1 MPEHLN
7 REQISALLDDPE
19 GVVGGLE
26 HIDNCP
32 ECAREYE
39 QMSRMRM
46 ALSGLPELEA
56 PAGEW
61 DAIQEKLGLE
71 PLGQPVAASIWR
83 RAAAWPLQVAAVL
96 ALFAAG
102 LMVGQRIGPNADAS
116 QQQAAVAA
124 VDGAVATAP
133 ESSLEIEPADAYLRT
148 VADLQEHREGF
159 DESGDN
165 QAGPAAVAER
175 ITHLDGMIDA
185 SRAAL
190 RDAPADPVLNNF
202 LFQLVDERDD
212 LAVQLDQT
220 LRMTAAEY

>member
-1 MPEHLN
+1 
-7 REQISALLDDPE
+7 
-19 GVVGGLE
+19 
-26 HIDNCP
+26 
-32 ECAREYE
+32 
-39 QMSRMRM
+39 M

-71 PLGQPVAASIWR
+71 PLGQPVVTSIWR
-83 RAAAWPLQVAAVL
+83 RATAWPLQAAAVL

-102 LMVGQRIGPNADAS
+102 LMVGQRISPNTGAT
-116 QQQAAVAA
+116 QQPTVAA
-124 VDGAVATAP
+124 ADGAIATAP
-133 ESSLEIEPADAYLRT
+133 ESSLAIEPAEAYLRT
-148 VADLQEHREGF
+148 VADLQQHRDGF
-159 DESGDN
+159 DESGAN
-165 QAGPAAVAER
+165 QVGPAAVAER
-175 ITHLDGMIDA
+175 ITHLDGMIEA

>member
-83 RAAAWPLQVAAVL
+83 RAAAWPLQAAAVL

-133 ESSLEIEPADAYLRT
+133 ESSLAIEPADAYLRT
-148 VADLQEHREGF
+148 VADLQQHREGF

>member
-1 MPEHLN
+1 MPDHLN
-7 REQISALLDDPE
+7 REQISALLDDPA
-19 GVVGGLE
+19 GVSGGLD
-26 HIDNCP
+26 HIDRCP
-32 ECAREYE
+32 DCSREYE

-71 PLGQPVAASIWR
+71 PLGQPVGTSIWR

-102 LMVGQRIGPNADAS
+102 LMVGQRISPNTDAP
-116 QQQAAVAA
+116 QPTVASL
-124 VDGAVATAP
+124 DEAVATAP
-133 ESSLEIEPADAYLRT
+133 GSSLAIEPAEAYLRT
-148 VADLQEHREGF
+148 VADLQQHRDGL
-159 DESGDN
+159 DESGAN
-165 QAGPAAVAER
+165 LLEPAAVAER

-190 RDAPADPVLNNF
+190 REAPADPVLNNF

>member
-1 MPEHLN
+1 
-7 REQISALLDDPE
+7 
-19 GVVGGLE
+19 
-26 HIDNCP
+26 
-32 ECAREYE
+32 
-39 QMSRMRM
+39 M

-102 LMVGQRIGPNADAS
+102 LMVGQRISPNTDAS
-116 QQQAAVAA
+116 QQPPAVAA
-124 VDGAVATAP
+124 ADGAVATDP
-133 ESSLEIEPADAYLRT
+133 ESSLAIEPADAYLRT
-148 VADLQEHREGF
+148 VADLQQHREGF

>member
-1 MPEHLN
+1 
-7 REQISALLDDPE
+7 
-19 GVVGGLE
+19 
-26 HIDNCP
+26 
-32 ECAREYE
+32 
-39 QMSRMRM
+39 MSRMRM
-46 ALSGLPELEA
+46 SLSGLPELEA

-61 DAIQEKLGLE
+61 DAIQEKLGLA
-71 PLGQPVAASIWR
+71 PVGGPVAPSIWR

-102 LMVGQRIGPNADAS
+102 LMVGQRISPNTDAP
-116 QQQAAVAA
+116 QPTVAGL
-124 VDGAVATAP
+124 DGAVATAP
-133 ESSLEIEPADAYLRT
+133 ESSLAIEPAEAYLRT
-148 VADLQEHREGF
+148 VADLQQHRDGF
-159 DESGDN
+159 DESGAN
-165 QAGPAAVAER
+165 SLEPAAVAER

-190 RDAPADPVLNNF
+190 REAPADPVLNNF